1 MIQGKFVIII
11 LFRNSRPCNIHLI
24 GTVQLN
30 KCQMLRHTETN
41 RQSRLCYSER
51 RKSRRDKFENPP
63 AGISMIWVNPKRR
76 RFQTPMTNHLQKMR
90 WWNSPWS
97 NLAPRV
103 CSWTQKIATRTTGLN
118 SRPMKQASLSFTS
131 TSQRNGAQVQVV
143 LLQSRTISLLCMLVL
158 STNRIRKMCV
168 ETAASLHLILLSRN
182 HARCTSQ
189 TTMTC

>member
-1 MIQGKFVIII
+1 
-11 LFRNSRPCNIHLI
+11 
-24 GTVQLN
+24 
-30 KCQMLRHTETN
+30 MLRHTETN
-41 RQSRLCYSER
+41 KQWRCCCLGSS
-51 RKSRRDKFENPP
+51 KKNRRDKFENPS

-76 RFQTPMTNHLQKMR
+76 RFQTPKTNHLQKMR

-97 NLAPRV
+97 NLEPRV

-118 SRPMKQASLSFTS
+118 SRPMKLAPLSCTS
-131 TSQRNGAQVQVV
+131 ISQRTGAQVQVV
-143 LLQSRTISLLCMLVL
+143 LLQSRTIFPLCMLVL

-168 ETAASLHLILLSRN
+168 ETAASLHLTLSSRN